1 MKQILLVFLSAFGL
15 LTAYSQQTYYW
26 NGGVNA
32 SWTAPS
38 NWNRQLGGGGLSRST
53 PNAGDTLIF
62 DGSNIGAG
70 ATGQVTVT
78 NLPYQTVAKIIFRNG
93 VDVRFTTS
101 PGTAGTGTTA
111 AGVQI
116 GSSGSFSG
124 QTITG
129 TGTDFTNFFVVGDF
143 IAYGTSNTGGGGNNA
158 IGQITAIA
166 SATSLTQSNGIL
178 VMPATNNTAT
188 FYIKPVMIRITDSL
202 LVEANSK
209 FDLASSSPLI
219 FKVNAGGKG
228 VINGT
233 AIIST
238 NFQKLIAD
246 ADGTASIV
254 FNRGARFQFTGSQST
269 APFDAVANAT
279 NNNII
284 FKAGSFYENNSVASA
299 NTNAAGNL
307 FGAVIPRSVVQFEKG
322 STYVQNSTTLSSAL
336 GNAARAYPNVTLAGS
351 TSGWQPTSPVD
362 TLTVSSSTT
371 WTSTSNSY
379 FPIKGDLIIQG
390 NFSSGGSSPVFIF
403 CGGINQNIAVA
414 NAPASGGLARIVVAS
429 GSTLKV
435 TNSFTQNVATNLSTN
450 GSFIRNYG
458 VLDFGNTV
466 VTNLIQSQTNV
477 LQGFSATTTVGS
489 QTGATVAATNPYVIN
504 ITSTTGF
511 GQGMRLTGAGIPEG
525 TVILL
530 ATSSPASLTLSNPLP
545 AGSYDITAAV
555 NATGSTFISAHTGGI
570 DANYP
575 LATGS
580 SYGLSATPGS
590 NFVFNAATTTPF
602 PASLPKMGV
611 NNLTLGAAITSNV
624 DSLAVNGTL
633 NLANNAITVLAGDTL
648 RIVSGNA
655 VQNASVTNY
664 IRLGANNTNGSKA
677 YLRISNVDAS
687 TVFPVGTASQYL
699 PVTVAPAAADE
710 DYQVSVFTGITADG
724 TPNGTALSPTVKA
737 DLVDAVWSVEKR
749 STATGDAT
757 LSFGWSTALEGSAFT
772 ALANANIGIS
782 RFDAGAWGPYGT
794 ATSDNTANTAS
805 AAFGSFGLF
814 SVGKNAQ
821 TLPVVFTQTSVAANT
836 NGKLTVQWSVQTIGD
851 TKSFEIEY
859 ASDGRNFSK
868 RGTVGVNAASKYSFT
883 DAMPVDAV
891 AYYRIKAIGADGKV
905 IYSPVVVHRTKG
917 NEVAVQVYPN
927 IIKNSTANVSVTT
940 QVNDVITLQ
949 AIGNNGQVLTSKQ
962 VTQAASTTTYQLQIN
977 NTFKGLQFIRVV
989 KQDGTVIGVQKIIIE

>member
-1 MKQILLVFLSAFGL
+1 MKQILLVFFSAFGL

-62 DGSNIGAG
+62 DGSNVGAG

-93 VDVRFTTS
+93 ADVRFTTS

-111 AGVQI
+111 AGVQV
-116 GSSGSFSG
+116 GTSGSFTG
-124 QTITG
+124 QAIAG
-129 TGTDFTNFFVVGDF
+129 TGTDFTNFFTVGDF
-143 IAYGTSNTGGGGNNA
+143 IAYGTNNTGGGGTNA
-158 IGQITAIA
+158 IGQVTAIA
-166 SATSLTQSNGIL
+166 SATSLTQSNGTL
-178 VMPATNNTAT
+178 AMLATNGTST

-219 FKVNAGGKG
+219 FKVNPGAKG

-233 AIIST
+233 VVISS
-238 NFQKLIAD
+238 NFQKLVAD

-269 APFDAVANAT
+269 APFDAVANAN

-284 FKAGSFYENNSVASA
+284 FKSGSFYENNSTATTS
-299 NTNAAGNL
+299 TNAAGNL
-307 FGAVIPRSVVQFEKG
+307 FGAVIPRSVVQFDKG
-322 STYVQNSTTLSSAL
+322 STYVQNSNTGSSAL
-336 GNAARAYPNVTLAGS
+336 GNAARAYPNVTLAGT
-351 TSGWQPTSPVD
+351 TSVWQPTSPVD
-362 TLTVSSSTT
+362 TLTISSNTT
-371 WTSTSNSY
+371 WTSNSNSY
-379 FPIKGDLIIQG
+379 FPIKGDLIVQG
-390 NFSSGGSSPVFIF
+390 NFASGTSSPVFIF
-403 CGGINQNIAVA
+403 CGGITQNITIA
-414 NAPASGGLARIVVAS
+414 NAPATGGFARIVVAS
-429 GSTLKV
+429 GTTLKV

-458 VLDFGNTV
+458 VLDMGNAV
-466 VTNLIQSQTNV
+466 ITNAIQSQANV
-477 LQGFSATTTVGS
+477 LQGFSGTTAVGT
-489 QTGATVAATNPYVIN
+489 QTGATVAAANPYVIN

-511 GQGMRLTGAGIPEG
+511 GQGMRLTGAGIPDG

-530 ATSSPASLTLSNPLP
+530 ATSTPPSLTLSNPLP

-555 NATGSTFISAHTGGI
+555 NATGSTFISANAGGI

-580 SYGLSATPGS
+580 SYGLSTTPGS

-602 PASLPKMGV
+602 PASLPKMGI
-611 NNLTLGAAITSNV
+611 NNLTLGAAVTSNV

-633 NLANNAITVLAGDTL
+633 NLANNALTIPAGDTL

-655 VQNASVTNY
+655 VQNANTTNY
-664 IRLGANNTNGSKA
+664 IRLGVNNTNGSKA
-677 YLRISNVDAS
+677 YLRISNVDVA
-687 TVFPVGTASQYL
+687 TVFPVGTATHYL
-699 PVTVAPAAADE
+699 PVTVTPAAADE
-710 DYQVSVFTGITADG
+710 DYQVSVFTGITADA

-737 DLVDAVWSVEKR
+737 DLVDAVWSIEKR
-749 STATGDAT
+749 SAASGDAT
-757 LSFGWSTALEGSAFT
+757 LSFGWSAPLEGAAFT

-794 ATSDNTANTAS
+794 STADNTANTAS

-814 SVGKNAQ
+814 SIGKNAQ

-836 NGKLTVQWSVQTIGD
+836 NGKLIVQWSVQTIAD

-859 ASDGRNFSK
+859 ASNGRNFST
-868 RGTVGVNAASKYSFT
+868 RGTVGVNATSKYSFI
-883 DAMPVDAV
+883 DAMPADAV

-905 IYSPVVVHRTKG
+905 VYSPVVVYRAKG
-917 NEVAVQVYPN
+917 SEVAVQVYPN
-927 IIKNSTANVSVTT
+927 IIKHSAANVSVTT

-949 AIGNNGQVLTSKQ
+949 AIGSNGQVLASKQ
-962 VTQAASTTTYQLQIN
+962 VTQAASTTTYQLQLN

-989 KQDGTVIGVQKIIIE
+989 KQDGTVIGVQKVIVE